1 MKVSHGRVL
10 IGLLAAAGGAAGT
23 ASGQAPSL
31 ARYYGFESPRIIVV
45 DDGAGPAMAADMDAD
60 GLQDLIVVN
69 NRKSRI
75 EIHRQRKQER
85 TRAEIE
91 REYKVNE
98 LPPSPWYD
106 RVEVSVGHQ
115 VMGFRVLDAD
125 ADGDMDILYAGRPD
139 EIVLLE
145 QTAPMTFDESAT
157 RRVRGL
163 SLGQDGFE
171 VADVMGDE
179 RPEVIALVAGKIN
192 VYELRDGVVRGEPTV
207 LGSGGDLLAF
217 FVEDFDGD
225 GAKDILG
232 AIPENPSPVRL
243 WLQSVGQ
250 AGGPKRGVIGP
261 ESLFEMPA
269 LVEIEPVRLDGRD
282 AASIAVIE
290 RATRRIVLYDL
301 IREDV
306 ASASASGAERDAVVE
321 VFAFR
326 GGADKSRAVAIADVD
341 ADGMT
346 DVLATDRS
354 ANSVVLYRQQAGQ
367 GLGEGEPFSAFKSP
381 TSIAAGQW
389 DRDPELELFVLSEEE
404 KTAGVAQYDAPR
416 GRFEF
421 PQPISLATAG
431 ASPVAMAFLA
441 LSDGPAVALVVRDKR
456 DHTLEI
462 HRPAGEAGAQVTT
475 IALEGVNRPP
485 ANAISGDFD
494 HDGQTDVILFTPNE
508 PMVMV
513 RSVGKGADE
522 VQVLTDDQMPQFGL
536 VQAASTENTAS
547 LDVDGDGFAE
557 LLIADANFVRACTF
571 DADRGW
577 RVIEQITMP
586 ESSARL
592 VGLSVL
598 QRPGEGGTRAT
609 IVAADA
615 GNDRMVMMARAA
627 DGAWEVTDK
636 LHLTGIKPG
645 PVRAGAFTGDAQPSV
660 MALDEGGFAIVRLGG
675 QRVGLEEVSAFRSD
689 REDRAEH
696 EIEVGDVNNDGYTDL
711 VVLDSRERMCQVY
724 AISAA
729 RRIVFATE
737 FEVFESRLFSRG
749 DSRERQPSAA
759 IVSDVTGDGA
769 TDLVLQVHDRFMIFP
784 QMTR

>member
-1 MKVSHGRVL
+1 MLQARGRVMV
-10 IGLLAAAGGAAGT
+10 GLALVAGLASAAT
-23 ASGQAPSL
+23 AQAPSL
-31 ARYYGFESPRIIVV
+31 ARYYGFEAPRIVVV
-45 DDGAGPAMAADMDAD
+45 DDGAGPSLTADMDGD
-60 GLQDLIVVN
+60 GLNDIIIVN

-75 EIHRQRKQER
+75 EIHRQRKAQR
-85 TRAEIE
+85 TQAEIE

-106 RVEVSVGHQ
+106 RVEISVSHQ

-125 ADGDMDILYAGRPD
+125 NDGDMDILYAGRPD

-145 QTAPMTFDESAT
+145 QTAPMTFDEGPT

-163 SLGQDGFE
+163 SLGQDGFD
-171 VADVMGDE
+171 VADVMGDP
-179 RPEVIALVAGKIN
+179 RPEVIAIVSGKIN
-192 VYELRDGVVRGEPTV
+192 IYEFDKGVVRGEPTV
-207 LGSGGDLLAF
+207 LGSGGDILAF
-217 FVEDFDGD
+217 FVEDYDGD
-225 GAKDILG
+225 GNQDILG
-232 AIPENPSPVRL
+232 AIPENDSPARL
-243 WLQSVGQ
+243 WLQTVGRV
-250 AGGPKRGVIGP
+250 AGQKRGVVGP

-269 LVEIEPVRLDGRD
+269 IVEIEPVRTPDRA

-301 IREDV
+301 VREDV

-326 GGADKSRAVAIADVD
+326 GGADKSRAIAIADID
-341 ADGMT
+341 ADGLT
-346 DVLATDRS
+346 DVLATDKS
-354 ANSVVLYRQQAGQ
+354 ANSVVLYRQEPSV

-389 DRDPELELFVLSEEE
+389 DNDPELELFVLSEDE
-404 KTAGVAQYDAPR
+404 KTAGVAQYDTNR
-416 GRFEF
+416 HRYDF
-421 PQPISLATAG
+421 PQPISLATQG
-431 ASPVAMAFLA
+431 ASPVAMAFVN

-462 HRPAGEAGAQVTT
+462 HRPNNAEVTS
-475 IALEGVNRPP
+475 IELEGVNRPP

-494 HDGQTDVILFTPNE
+494 HDGNTDVILFTPNE

-513 RSVGKGADE
+513 RSVGMGSDE
-522 VQVLTDDQMPQFGL
+522 IEVLTDDKMPQFGL
-536 VQAASTENTAS
+536 VQAAGTENTAS
-547 LDVDGDGFAE
+547 LDVDNDGFAE

-571 DADRGW
+571 DKERGW
-577 RVIEQITMP
+577 RVVEQITMP

-598 QRPGEGGTRAT
+598 TRAGENGGT
-609 IVAADA
+609 IVASDA
-615 GNDRMVMMARAA
+615 GNNRMVMMARAA
-627 DGAWEVTDK
+627 DGAWEVADK
-636 LHLTGIKPG
+636 LHLTGISAG
-645 PVRAGAFTGDAQPSV
+645 PVRAGSFTGDGQPSI
-660 MALDEGGFAIVRLGG
+660 MALGEDGFALVRLGG
-675 QRVGLEEVSAFRSD
+675 KRVALEEVSAFRSD

-711 VVLDSRERMCQVY
+711 IVLDSRERMCQIY
-724 AISAA
+724 ALSAA
-729 RRIVFATE
+729 RKIVFATE

-749 DSRERQPSAA
+749 DSRERQPSSA
-759 IVSDVTGDGA
+759 IVADVTGDNA
-769 TDLVLQVHDRFMIFP
+769 TDLILQVHDRFMIFP